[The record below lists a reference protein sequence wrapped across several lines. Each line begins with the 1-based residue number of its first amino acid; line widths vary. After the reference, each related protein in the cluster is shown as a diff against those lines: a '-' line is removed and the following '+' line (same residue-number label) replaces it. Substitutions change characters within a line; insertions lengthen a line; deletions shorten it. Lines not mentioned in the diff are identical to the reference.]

1 MKATARCPSIALM
14 CKGLLPVPA
23 TFVRA
28 AIHQSFI
35 RFGVLTL
42 AHLYN
47 LVDDYRLSKGYE
59 GIAVIRVL
67 DNVRKFTTEGVLFTR
82 EPKEPVI
89 VAAQQPRRSNVNGT
103 VWMSPKYAMSSSG
116 LSGLSA
122 GSSWTAI
129 GKVGRSYWTTIYEM
143 NALHRMSAALQDQS
157 NVC

>member
-1 MKATARCPSIALM
+1 MKATTRCPSIALM

-23 TFVRA
+23 AFVRA
-28 AIHQSFI
+28 AIHQAFI

-42 AHLYN
+42 SHLYS

-59 GIAVIRVL
+59 GIAVVRVL
-67 DNVRKFTTEGVLFTR
+67 DNVRRFTTEGVLFAR

-103 VWMSPKYAMSSSG
+103 VWMSPKGAMSSG
-116 LSGLSA
+116 LQA
-122 GSSWTAI
+122 GSMWFAV
-129 GKVGRSYWTTIYEM
+129 GRVGRSYWTTIYEM
-143 NALHRMSAALQDQS
+143 NALHRMSVALQDQS